1 MRISW
6 SSDSIG
12 YEFPSRSLAEL
23 RESAQE
29 AERVR
34 LSPGTAGLLNGYG
47 AAQQTAHSASV
58 SFSTRTV
65 AGPVVEDQALAS
77 GLFEEQTLERV
88 VELQGEVHQEVPL
101 RTSGPIQEPSA
112 GSQVAESGSSSGKEF
127 FHSAGRTTPQDGP
140 QVAQLSQDPRQPQL
154 FGQEAVLRW
163 AQMEREAPLIYGG
176 GGVSHSGAARSD
188 SSGFSAGEI
197 QAEVHRQLELVR
209 REHTAQLRALAAEN
223 EVLRNRAVAAE
234 GRRPPESVVLSLGNQ
249 AAKVMGWFGLG
260 QGAFSSFVPESPSTP
275 NPQPLPGVGAQPGQ
289 VPMPGALPG
298 VQTGQVPRPRALPQA
313 SGAQLGQVPMLN
325 ALPQA
330 SGAQLGQVPMPGAQ
344 LGQVPMP
351 SALPQASGYMPS
363 ALPQASGPM
372 PGALPQ
378 ASGHT
383 PGALPQ
389 ASGHTPGALPQA
401 SGHTPGALP
410 QASGYMPG
418 ALPQASGPQSGHT
431 PGALLQA
438 SGGQEADGLSSS
450 QAGAPQQWPWQGLM
464 QKALDASGLN
474 QATGTQ
480 GLSPDAAGILAG
492 IQALLAQQG
501 Q

>member
-1 MRISW
+1 M
-6 SSDSIG
+6 SSQAA
-12 YEFPSRSLAEL
+12 PSQNSGSQEG
-23 RESAQE
+23 AQE

-47 AAQQTAHSASV
+47 AAQQTAHSTSV

-65 AGPVVEDQALAS
+65 AEDQVLAS
-77 GLFEEQTLERV
+77 GLSEEQTLERV
-88 VELQGEVHQEVPL
+88 VELQGEFHQEVPL

-112 GSQVAESGSSSGKEF
+112 GSQVAESGSSSGKEV
-127 FHSAGRTTPQDGP
+127 FHSAGRTTPQDGT

-176 GGVSHSGAARSD
+176 GGVPHSGAARSD

-209 REHTAQLRALAAEN
+209 REHTAQMRALAAEN
-223 EVLRNRAVAAE
+223 EFLRNRAVAAE
-234 GRRPPESVVLSLGNQ
+234 GRRPPESVALSLGNQ

-275 NPQPLPGVGAQPGQ
+275 NPQPLPGVGVQPGQVPMQGALPQTSGVQTGQAPMPGALPQASGVQTGQ
-289 VPMPGALPG
+289 VPMPGALPQASG
-298 VQTGQVPRPRALPQA
+298 VQTGQVPMPGALPQA
-313 SGAQLGQVPMLN
+313 SGAQPGQVPTPG

-330 SGAQLGQVPMPGAQ
+330 SGAQTGQMPMPG
-344 LGQVPMP
+344 
-351 SALPQASGYMPS
+351 ALPQASGHVS
-363 ALPQASGPM
+363 GALPQASGHV

-389 ASGHTPGALPQA
+389 ASGSVL
-401 SGHTPGALP
+401 
-410 QASGYMPG
+410 G

-431 PGALLQA
+431 PGALPQA
-438 SGGQEADGLSSS
+438 SR
-450 QAGAPQQWPWQGLM
+450 W
-464 QKALDASGLN
+464 
-474 QATGTQ
+474 
-480 GLSPDAAGILAG
+480 
-492 IQALLAQQG
+492 
-501 Q
+501 

>member
-1 MRISW
+1 M
-6 SSDSIG
+6 
-12 YEFPSRSLAEL
+12 
-23 RESAQE
+23 
-29 AERVR
+29 R

-77 GLFEEQTLERV
+77 GLSEEQTLERV

-289 VPMPGALPG
+289 VAMPGALPG
-298 VQTGQVPRPRALPQA
+298 VQTGQVPRPGALPQA

-351 SALPQASGYMPS
+351 SALPQASGYNAKCTS
-363 ALPQASGPM
+363 AGFRSNARCTSAGFRSHARCTSTGFRSHARCTSAGFRSHARCTSAGFRLHARCTSAGFRSSVRSHARCTSAGFRR
-372 PGALPQ
+372 PGGRW
-378 ASGHT
+378 SV
-383 PGALPQ
+383 
-389 ASGHTPGALPQA
+389 
-401 SGHTPGALP
+401 
-410 QASGYMPG
+410 
-418 ALPQASGPQSGHT
+418 
-431 PGALLQA
+431 
-438 SGGQEADGLSSS
+438 
-450 QAGAPQQWPWQGLM
+450 
-464 QKALDASGLN
+464 
-474 QATGTQ
+474 
-480 GLSPDAAGILAG
+480 
-492 IQALLAQQG
+492 
-501 Q
+501 

>member
-1 MRISW
+1 M
-6 SSDSIG
+6 SSQAA
-12 YEFPSRSLAEL
+12 PSQNSGSQEG
-23 RESAQE
+23 AQE

-47 AAQQTAHSASV
+47 AAQQTVHSASV

-88 VELQGEVHQEVPL
+88 VELHGEVHQEVPL
-101 RTSGPIQEPSA
+101 RTS
-112 GSQVAESGSSSGKEF
+112 ESGSSSGKEF

-140 QVAQLSQDPRQPQL
+140 QVAP
-154 FGQEAVLRW
+154 
-163 AQMEREAPLIYGG
+163 
-176 GGVSHSGAARSD
+176 
-188 SSGFSAGEI
+188 SGFSAGEI

-298 VQTGQVPRPRALPQA
+298 VQTGEVPQT
-313 SGAQLGQVPMLN
+313 
-325 ALPQA
+325 
-330 SGAQLGQVPMPGAQ
+330 
-344 LGQVPMP
+344 
-351 SALPQASGYMPS
+351 
-363 ALPQASGPM
+363 SGPM

-438 SGGQEADGLSSS
+438 SGGRWSV
-450 QAGAPQQWPWQGLM
+450 
-464 QKALDASGLN
+464 
-474 QATGTQ
+474 
-480 GLSPDAAGILAG
+480 
-492 IQALLAQQG
+492 
-501 Q
+501 

>member
-1 MRISW
+1 MSAQAA
-6 SSDSIG
+6 
-12 YEFPSRSLAEL
+12 PSQNSGSQEG
-23 RESAQE
+23 AQE

-34 LSPGTAGLLNGYG
+34 LSSETAGLLNGYG

-65 AGPVVEDQALAS
+65 AGPVVEDQVLAS
-77 GLFEEQTLERV
+77 GLSEEQTLERV
-88 VELQGEVHQEVPL
+88 VELQGEVHREVPL

-154 FGQEAVLRW
+154 FRQEAVLRW
-163 AQMEREAPLIYGG
+163 AQMEKEAPLIFGG
-176 GGVSHSGAARSD
+176 GGVSHSEAARSD

-234 GRRPPESVVLSLGNQ
+234 GRRPPESVALSLGNQ
-249 AAKVMGWFGLG
+249 AAKVMGWFGSG

-275 NPQPLPGVGAQPGQ
+275 HPQPLPGVGAQPGQ
-289 VPMPGALPG
+289 VSMPVSLPG
-298 VQTGQVPRPRALPQA
+298 VQTGQVPRPGALPQAAGSPLGQVPRPGALSQAAGLPPGQVPMSGALPQA
-313 SGAQLGQVPMLN
+313 SGAQLGQVPMLG
-325 ALPQA
+325 AQLGQVPMQ
-330 SGAQLGQVPMPGAQ
+330 GAQLGQVPMPGAQ

-351 SALPQASGYMPS
+351 TAGL
-363 ALPQASGPM
+363 GPM

-410 QASGYMPG
+410 QASGFRSHARCTSAGFRSSVRLYARCTSAGFRSSVRSHARCTSAGFRKPG
-418 ALPQASGPQSGHT
+418 ARWSV
-431 PGALLQA
+431 
-438 SGGQEADGLSSS
+438 
-450 QAGAPQQWPWQGLM
+450 
-464 QKALDASGLN
+464 
-474 QATGTQ
+474 
-480 GLSPDAAGILAG
+480 
-492 IQALLAQQG
+492 
-501 Q
+501 